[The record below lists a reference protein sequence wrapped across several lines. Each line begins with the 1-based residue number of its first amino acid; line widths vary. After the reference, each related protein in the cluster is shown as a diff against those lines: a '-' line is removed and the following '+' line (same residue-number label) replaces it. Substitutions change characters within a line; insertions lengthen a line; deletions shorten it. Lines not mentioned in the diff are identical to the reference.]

1 MHATAELTQGAATV
15 INVAQHFARLKDR
28 ATGLIEQIDAE
39 ERGFFT
45 PTEDEQTRHLLISYW
60 QSRNALFELV
70 SSFHQVDRFEPDQR
84 PLALTIAYA
93 GALVL
98 VDVAR
103 FMRENFH
110 HRHIVRQKLNEPEPH
125 FGIPGGTYDH
135 VQESLTSPVHAWH
148 LYHAMT
154 FFQENKDRLVTAA
167 ADDPELREVL
177 EIIARLQDRLDVS
190 PETYALAR
198 TRVHARSLRTSIGR
212 DLLGRALYGLQK
224 YVSSLMANRYV
235 KSGHEPG
242 LPTDIDAQLEKELQ
256 PGDIIVV
263 RKEHAFTNYFLPGY
277 WPHAALYIG
286 TVPELQKLGLHEHDN
301 VQSKWNTVE
310 TVDPSRAGR
319 VLEAMKDGVRIRSVS
334 CPFRSD
340 ALAII
345 RPQLSPGDVAE
356 AIGRGF
362 FHAGKGYDFDFDFA
376 RSDRLVCTEVVYR
389 SYEGIGGI
397 SFGLTRRAGRVTL
410 AAEDLLQKAVNK
422 EGMVTHAVYCPA
434 KSEKVLFG
442 DDADEALRN
451 TIGRKSV
458 PAEIQ

>member
-1 MHATAELTQGAATV
+1 MHATADLTHGAATV
-15 INVAQHFARLKDR
+15 INVAQHFSRLKDR
-28 ATGLIEQIDAE
+28 ATELTEQINAE
-39 ERGFFT
+39 DRGFFT
-45 PTEDEQTRHLLISYW
+45 PTEDEQTRHLLVSYW

-70 SSFHQVDRFEPDQR
+70 SSFHQVDRFEPDQQ
-84 PLALTIAYA
+84 PLALMIAYA

-103 FMRENFH
+103 FIRESFH
-110 HRHIVRQKLNEPEPH
+110 HLHIVREKLNEPAPH

-135 VQESLTSPVHAWH
+135 VQKSLTSPVHAWH
-148 LYHAMT
+148 LYHALT
-154 FFQENKDRLVTAA
+154 FFRKNQGRLLATA

-177 EIIARLQDRLDVS
+177 KIIARLQDRLGIS
-190 PETYALAR
+190 PETFALAR

-212 DLLGRALYGLQK
+212 NLLGRALYGLQK
-224 YVSSLMANRYV
+224 YVSSLMADRYV
-235 KSGHEPG
+235 KTGHEPG
-242 LPTDIDAQLEKELQ
+242 LPTDIDAQLEKELK

-286 TVPELQKLGLHEHDN
+286 TLPELKNLGLHEHEN
-301 VQSKWNTVE
+301 VQSRWNTIE

-319 VLEAMKDGVRIRSVS
+319 VLEALKDGVRIRSVS

-340 ALAII
+340 AVAII
-345 RPQLSPGDVAE
+345 RPQLSPGDVAD

-397 SFGLTRRAGRVTL
+397 SFELTRRAGRMTL
-410 AAEDLLQKAVNK
+410 AAEDLLQKAINK
-422 EGMVTHAVYCPA
+422 DGMATHAVYCPA
-434 KSEKVLFG
+434 KSEKILFG
-442 DDADEALRN
+442 DDGDDALRN

-458 PAEIQ
+458 SDET